1 MLAKGVCTGVHVK
14 QGQVIGYVGSTG
26 LATGPHV
33 CFRFWKNNRQVNHRR
48 LNFPPAE
55 PMPEGDIPRFNEKR
69 DEIIKQLNQIEF
81 KEKVMLAKVDVEKE
95 KGEADSKKVSKS
107 NP

>member
-1 MLAKGVCTGVHVK
+1 
-14 QGQVIGYVGSTG
+14 
-26 LATGPHV
+26 
-33 CFRFWKNNRQVNHRR
+33 
-48 LNFPPAE
+48 
-55 PMPEGDIPRFNEKR
+55 MPEGDIPRFNEKR

-95 KGEADSKKVSKS
+95 KAEADSKKVSKS